1 MNITVF
7 MFIIHVSSED
17 IVTVRVDRMAS
28 PFPLATDKI
37 AGVGPTW
44 RQATESWESVSH
56 VMFL

>member
-1 MNITVF
+1 